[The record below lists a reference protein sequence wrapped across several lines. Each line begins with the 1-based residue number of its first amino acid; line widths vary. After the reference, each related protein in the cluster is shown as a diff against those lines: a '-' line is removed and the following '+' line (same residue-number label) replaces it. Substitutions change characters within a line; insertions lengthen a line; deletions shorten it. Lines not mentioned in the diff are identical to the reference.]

1 MFFALG
7 PELIKKKIAAAG
19 LSWLI
24 MIWQHDVWIAKQTW
38 HQSFARFLATS
49 DQIHLPQEYHL
60 VESWVEN
67 RNMVHKSIWSNSS
80 SLDPDL
86 LSSSGALSAIQRR
99 PIANC
104 VLATV
109 ANRNRTN
116 MQLENKL
123 DTDLTTKL
131 LGIRFRWPFLK
142 SDCTTIFTPHCCL
155 QSFSFD
161 WFWDRLNWGSILHLL
176 VLSVSGIEICL
187 YPRSQ
192 DDDRKLRS

>member
-1 MFFALG
+1 MMFELQSRHDTSPSQGFWRH
-7 PELIKKKIAAAG
+7 LIKFISHRSIISLSPGLKIE
-19 LSWLI
+19 
-24 MIWQHDVWIAKQTW
+24 IWSTRV
-38 HQSFARFLATS
+38 S
-49 DQIHLPQEYHL
+49 DQIHLP
-60 VESWVEN
+60 
-67 RNMVHKSIWSNSS
+67 
-80 SLDPDL
+80 LDPDL

-104 VLATV
+104 ILATV

-142 SDCTTIFTPHCCL
+142 SDCTTIFTHCSL

-192 DDDRKLRS
+192 DDDRKLRSIECKDKSLSSWFDIRNLT